1 MQRHWSGARPGTPAA
16 SLGLAAWLR
25 RVAARYP
32 DRPALTCDDDTW
44 AYGELQ
50 LRVERFAAALVRG
63 GVGPGVR
70 VAFLGFNDPQFLVAL
85 FACARLGAILVPLNF
100 RLSGPEL
107 AFIANDSTP
116 HTLIVDAAHRPVIDA
131 VRAQLPCSRWIT
143 CEPQGAPGWES
154 LAQALAAPA
163 GASAPAEVAAGA
175 DDVAVVMYTSGTTG
189 HPKGAMLT
197 HGNFW
202 SNNLNA
208 HHSLALRTDDVLLN
222 FAPLF
227 HVGGLCALTL
237 PGLQMGAHV
246 VLQRAWDPQAVLD
259 AVRAHRVTVSF
270 GVPSMLLFL
279 SQHPGFD
286 AADLSCIRCITVGGA
301 PMPESLLQLYEAR
314 GVAVIQGFGMTETTS
329 TVSLLSPDRAHAKL
343 GSSGTAALMCETRLT
358 DRDGRTIAQ
367 PHVRGELCVRGSNV
381 MLGYWGRPDATAQA
395 FDDDGW
401 FHTGDVAYQ
410 DEDGF
415 LYICDRL
422 KDMVISGGENVYP
435 AEVESVLYQH
445 PAVAEVAVIGAPDPK
460 WGERVVAVAALR
472 PGAELTLDA
481 LQAFARGQLAGYK
494 LPRELRVVDALPRNP
509 TGKVLKARLREA
521 AVGRPSD

>member
-1 MQRHWSGARPGTPAA
+1 
-16 SLGLAAWLR
+16 
-25 RVAARYP
+25 
-32 DRPALTCDDDTW
+32 
-44 AYGELQ
+44 
-50 LRVERFAAALVRG
+50 
-63 GVGPGVR
+63 
-70 VAFLGFNDPQFLVAL
+70 
-85 FACARLGAILVPLNF
+85 
-100 RLSGPEL
+100 
-107 AFIANDSTP
+107 
-116 HTLIVDAAHRPVIDA
+116 
-131 VRAQLPCSRWIT
+131 
-143 CEPQGAPGWES
+143 
-154 LAQALAAPA
+154 
-163 GASAPAEVAAGA
+163 
-175 DDVAVVMYTSGTTG
+175 
-189 HPKGAMLT
+189 
-197 HGNFW
+197 
-202 SNNLNA
+202 
-208 HHSLALRTDDVLLN
+208 
-222 FAPLF
+222 
-227 HVGGLCALTL
+227 
-237 PGLQMGAHV
+237 
-246 VLQRAWDPQAVLD
+246 
-259 AVRAHRVTVSF
+259 
-270 GVPSMLLFL
+270 MLLFL

-445 PAVAEVAVIGAPDPK
+445 PARAGPEVGRARGRGRGTAPRGRAHARRAAGVRARTARRLQAPARAARRRRAAAQPDGQGAEG
-460 WGERVVAVAALR
+460 AVAGGHVITAD
-472 PGAELTLDA
+472 GCTGDA
-481 LQAFARGQLAGYK
+481 LSTTFTNARSYSTSPPTSSKSLSSSS
-494 LPRELRVVDALPRNP
+494 P
-509 TGKVLKARLREA
+509 TGVSSVMSLWFTTRSFGLTPVPAPLSEPGDCR
-521 AVGRPSD
+521 GFG

>member
-1 MQRHWSGARPGTPAA
+1 MIERQVSFSGNDQHEVSEFGGLIARSVAA
-16 SLGLAAWLR
+16 NSAARSRVTACRETSNDSRRNTGRLGLR
-25 RVAARYP
+25 H
-32 DRPALTCDDDTW
+32 
-44 AYGELQ
+44 G
-50 LRVERFAAALVRG
+50 
-63 GVGPGVR
+63 
-70 VAFLGFNDPQFLVAL
+70 AF
-85 FACARLGAILVPLNF
+85 
-100 RLSGPEL
+100 
-107 AFIANDSTP
+107 
-116 HTLIVDAAHRPVIDA
+116 
-131 VRAQLPCSRWIT
+131 
-143 CEPQGAPGWES
+143 
-154 LAQALAAPA
+154 
-163 GASAPAEVAAGA
+163 
-175 DDVAVVMYTSGTTG
+175 
-189 HPKGAMLT
+189 
-197 HGNFW
+197 
-202 SNNLNA
+202 
-208 HHSLALRTDDVLLN
+208 
-222 FAPLF
+222 
-227 HVGGLCALTL
+227 
-237 PGLQMGAHV
+237 
-246 VLQRAWDPQAVLD
+246 
-259 AVRAHRVTVSF
+259 
-270 GVPSMLLFL
+270 
-279 SQHPGFD
+279 
-286 AADLSCIRCITVGGA
+286 GGA

-521 AVGRPSD
+521 T